1 MMWQGSGQLGDLAKQ
16 AGPDAGGRG
25 VVGRLGVLVC
35 QPTKLSRREDQ
46 PALILHALTCRTLTA
61 GARADLHRA
70 RQNAPALMVP
80 IAKPS
85 SKPVP
90 N

>member
-1 MMWQGSGQLGDLAKQ
+1 
-16 AGPDAGGRG
+16 
-25 VVGRLGVLVC
+25 
-35 QPTKLSRREDQ
+35 
-46 PALILHALTCRTLTA
+46 LHALTCRTLTA